1 MGNDGLTS
9 PAINGNMKA
18 AVFDLDIAA
27 LLVAAAGMTRPAN
40 QKERPHFI
48 RALKEEDLMKLLL
61 DCNSPGLS
69 SAHPT
74 SVKRYFR
81 SRALTRP
88 TSAPRGVMSTRSSL
102 AVYDQEC

>member
-9 PAINGNMKA
+9 PAIDGNMEA

-74 SVKRYFR
+74 SVKRSFR

-88 TSAPRGVMSTRSSL
+88 TSAPRGVKSTRSSL
-102 AVYDQEC
+102 A

>member
-48 RALKEEDLMKLLL
+48 RALKEEA
-61 DCNSPGLS
+61 
-69 SAHPT
+69 SA
-74 SVKRYFR
+74 
-81 SRALTRP
+81 
-88 TSAPRGVMSTRSSL
+88 
-102 AVYDQEC
+102 